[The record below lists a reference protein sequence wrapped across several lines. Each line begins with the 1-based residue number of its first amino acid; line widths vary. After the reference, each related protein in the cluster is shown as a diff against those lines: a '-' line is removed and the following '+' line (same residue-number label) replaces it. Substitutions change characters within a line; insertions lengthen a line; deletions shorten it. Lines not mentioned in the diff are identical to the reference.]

1 MRESLNSLNK
11 SDCLNECFNAS
22 NVCDFLLFCDASD
35 VSNGGFIEHMS
46 IDGQKNNVESV
57 FAGWSENK
65 SQKSSTWKELEA
77 VNRNIP
83 KCFYLKLYIEKKIT
97 AYFLKTYFI

>member
-1 MRESLNSLNK
+1 MSVLTHQMY
-11 SDCLNECFNAS
+11 AI
-22 NVCDFLLFCDASD
+22 FLLFCDASD

-65 SQKSSTWKELEA
+65 SQKSSTWKEMEA

-83 KCFYLKLYIEKKIT
+83 KCFYLKLYIEKK
-97 AYFLKTYFI
+97 

>member
-35 VSNGGFIEHMS
+35 VSNGGFI
-46 IDGQKNNVESV
+46 DGQKNNVESV

-65 SQKSSTWKELEA
+65 SQKSSTWKEMEA
-77 VNRNIP
+77 VNRNIL
-83 KCFYLKLYIEKKIT
+83 KCFYLKLYIEKK
-97 AYFLKTYFI
+97 